1 MGQCHYVGG
10 NCQGEFCTHPPG
22 TTDNDYDGYDS
33 SVDCNDT
40 DASINPGKS
49 ENCSNGHDDNCDGQS
64 DCDDAGCAITCNPPS
79 QPCPGND
86 CNAGGNAFDLDYCT
100 YPGTGCPSGYN
111 NTGSCCQPQS
121 VSPILVD
128 VDGSGFQLTSGEHG
142 VLFDFFKVRK
152 LKIAWTAI
160 GSTNA
165 WLVMDR
171 DGNGTID
178 NGQELFGNLTPQPFS
193 ANPQGFI
200 ALSVYDEPAHGGN
213 GDGIIIKRD
222 SVFDMLSLWQDANHN
237 GISESTELHSVES
250 LGLTKISLDY
260 RESKRRDR
268 YGNEFKYRAIVRDKR
283 DAQFGRWAWD
293 VFLVKAP

>member
-1 MGQCHYVGG
+1 
-10 NCQGEFCTHPPG
+10 
-22 TTDNDYDGYDS
+22 
-33 SVDCNDT
+33 
-40 DASINPGKS
+40 
-49 ENCSNGHDDNCDGQS
+49 
-64 DCDDAGCAITCNPPS
+64 
-79 QPCPGND
+79 
-86 CNAGGNAFDLDYCT
+86 
-100 YPGTGCPSGYN
+100 
-111 NTGSCCQPQS
+111 
-121 VSPILVD
+121 
-128 VDGSGFQLTSGEHG
+128 
-142 VLFDFFKVRK
+142 
-152 LKIAWTAI
+152 
-160 GSTNA
+160 
-165 WLVMDR
+165 MDR

-213 GDGIIIKRD
+213 GDGIISKRD

-268 YGNEFKYRAIVRDKR
+268 YGNEFRYRAIVRDKR